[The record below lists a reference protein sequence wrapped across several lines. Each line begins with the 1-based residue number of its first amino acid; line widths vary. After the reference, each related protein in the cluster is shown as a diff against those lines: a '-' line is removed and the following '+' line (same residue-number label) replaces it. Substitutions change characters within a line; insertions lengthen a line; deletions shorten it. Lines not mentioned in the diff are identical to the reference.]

1 MAQGQHAKRRLIRP
15 ETLAAIERLLE
26 PDGHLLIATDHPV
39 YAEWTREQLRSHGRC
54 QVQEIARPSWKDED
68 GFERKGLAAGRPAT
82 YLRVR
87 FA

>member
-1 MAQGQHAKRRLIRP
+1 M
-15 ETLAAIERLLE
+15 
-26 PDGHLLIATDHPV
+26 
-39 YAEWTREQLRSHGRC
+39 YAEWTREQLRAHGRC